1 MDNSNQ
7 NPNNCGFDAA
17 LTSNVL
23 DFLTNTA
30 VQGGGNNFTI
40 NVNNNN
46 IETVNNNHHV
56 LAPEPTP
63 APMPPPDYV
72 TKKDLFQG
80 LDTFGKD
87 VTTALSTALEENARE
102 VVEGVAKSVKLD
114 CHNRSAVS
122 WQSVSPTQL
131 WSANHMMGG

>member
-1 MDNSNQ
+1 VEYSNQ

-17 LTSNVL
+17 STSNVL
-23 DFLTNTA
+23 GFLTNA
-30 VQGGGNNFTI
+30 AKQGGGNHFTV

-56 LAPEPTP
+56 PAPEPTP

-87 VTTALSTALEENARE
+87 VTTALSTALSTALEGNARE

-114 CHNRSAVS
+114 RHNRSAVS
-122 WQSVSPTQL
+122 
-131 WSANHMMGG
+131 